1 MAIRLDI
8 IVDDKGS
15 ATVKRVLGDVKKELK
30 DVEKQSTSTSTSL
43 SQGFS
48 KAQFAIAGFLAATAG
63 ITAAIKSTID
73 YADSMNDL
81 SRATG
86 ISVETLTALDFAA
99 KQSGTTIQAVSSA
112 MRILAQNVQNAK
124 KGNSEMADTFRKLG
138 IDVNKA
144 GQTLESTFFDVLD
157 AVQGKED
164 RVAISTD
171 LLGRGALEL
180 GSMAQEGS
188 AGVRSLMQ
196 QAERLGGVIS
206 TEQAR
211 QADEFADAIGRFN
224 LSLQGLKN
232 QAVLPILE
240 PLGKFIDS
248 LTNTLPKVIA
258 YGDALNAIIMAVGHL
273 TMPQELAKDYE
284 KFAAALDKIK
294 AIDMKN
300 FVAGLKLEGVAPA
313 MKLTTEQ
320 AKQLG
325 EALDNALKPLKE
337 LSKSPINFPKAKG
350 DEDTLGIRGTFETAE
365 KLKTT
370 LDFIP
375 PTIGQMNDLWA
386 EDAQYISDA
395 EQRAQGLTSNI
406 AGAMAS
412 AIMNINSKTKVLQSL
427 MAAVGRTILSE
438 IVSAITQ
445 AIAKAIF
452 FKAIMG
458 FLNPTSLIGGA
469 SISPGGGG
477 FAAGGGVIG
486 YPGGGIIGGGVPIR
500 TRTGDN
506 RLIAAQ
512 TGEGVLTRNTVNR
525 LGGAA
530 GVRALNE
537 GGGSGVNINFSEGSF
552 RFDSFDE
559 SFMRRKLMPMMNEL
573 VQFANVNLAASRVK

>member
-138 IDVNKA
+138 IDVSKA

-180 GSMAQEGS
+180 GSLAQEGS

-224 LSLQGLKN
+224 LSLQGLKIK
-232 QAVLPILE
+232 QSFPSLSRLE
-240 PLGKFIDS
+240 S
-248 LTNTLPKVIA
+248 LLI
-258 YGDALNAIIMAVGHL
+258 
-273 TMPQELAKDYE
+273 
-284 KFAAALDKIK
+284 
-294 AIDMKN
+294 
-300 FVAGLKLEGVAPA
+300 
-313 MKLTTEQ
+313 
-320 AKQLG
+320 
-325 EALDNALKPLKE
+325 
-337 LSKSPINFPKAKG
+337 
-350 DEDTLGIRGTFETAE
+350 
-365 KLKTT
+365 
-370 LDFIP
+370 
-375 PTIGQMNDLWA
+375 
-386 EDAQYISDA
+386 
-395 EQRAQGLTSNI
+395 
-406 AGAMAS
+406 
-412 AIMNINSKTKVLQSL
+412 VLQI
-427 MAAVGRTILSE
+427 RFQKLSHM
-438 IVSAITQ
+438 V
-445 AIAKAIF
+445 
-452 FKAIMG
+452 
-458 FLNPTSLIGGA
+458 
-469 SISPGGGG
+469 
-477 FAAGGGVIG
+477 
-486 YPGGGIIGGGVPIR
+486 
-500 TRTGDN
+500 
-506 RLIAAQ
+506 
-512 TGEGVLTRNTVNR
+512 
-525 LGGAA
+525 
-530 GVRALNE
+530 
-537 GGGSGVNINFSEGSF
+537 
-552 RFDSFDE
+552 
-559 SFMRRKLMPMMNEL
+559 MR
-573 VQFANVNLAASRVK
+573 

>member
-1 MAIRLDI
+1 
-8 IVDDKGS
+8 
-15 ATVKRVLGDVKKELK
+15 
-30 DVEKQSTSTSTSL
+30 
-43 SQGFS
+43 
-48 KAQFAIAGFLAATAG
+48 
-63 ITAAIKSTID
+63 
-73 YADSMNDL
+73 
-81 SRATG
+81 
-86 ISVETLTALDFAA
+86 
-99 KQSGTTIQAVSSA
+99 
-112 MRILAQNVQNAK
+112 
-124 KGNSEMADTFRKLG
+124 
-138 IDVNKA
+138 
-144 GQTLESTFFDVLD
+144 
-157 AVQGKED
+157 
-164 RVAISTD
+164 
-171 LLGRGALEL
+171 
-180 GSMAQEGS
+180 
-188 AGVRSLMQ
+188 
-196 QAERLGGVIS
+196 
-206 TEQAR
+206 
-211 QADEFADAIGRFN
+211 
-224 LSLQGLKN
+224 
-232 QAVLPILE
+232 
-240 PLGKFIDS
+240 
-248 LTNTLPKVIA
+248 
-258 YGDALNAIIMAVGHL
+258 MAVGHL

-406 AGAMAS
+406 AGAMTS

-438 IVSAITQ
+438 IVSALTK
-445 AIAKAIF
+445 AIAEAIF
-452 FKAIMG
+452 FKAIMS
-458 FLNPTSLIGGA
+458 FLNPLGSIGGGG

-537 GGGSGVNINFSEGSF
+537 GGGGGGNTFNLNVTTDRVDE
-552 RFDSFDE
+552 RFI
-559 SFMRRKLMPMMNEL
+559 RRQLVPMLNDLIRTTPIEL
-573 VQFANVNLAASRVK
+573 NATRLGRQ